1 VYQAPRGTADI
12 IPGEQAYWR
21 YVEQKASAICSLYGY
36 ERIETPTFENTR
48 LFARGIGDGTDI
60 VEKEMYSF
68 KDKGDNDITLRPEG
82 TASVCRAYIEHGMAN
97 LLQPVKLFYL
107 TSIYRYERPQ
117 AGRLREFHQFGYEA
131 IGDADPVID
140 AEVIEMAWR
149 FYEALGLTN
158 LNLILNSIGCNE
170 CRPKYLEELR
180 NYYDKCNGA
189 LCRDCQTRRERNTLR
204 LLDCKNPNCQK
215 FVDNAPKSE
224 DYLCPDCAQHFDSLK
239 KYLDKLE
246 LPYTVDHKLVRGLD
260 YYTRTVFEIQP
271 EIEGSQNT
279 LGGGGRY
286 DNLIAELE
294 GKPTPAAGFAAGI
307 ERIILNLKK
316 QEVEIPSVEK
326 PFVFVASMGDNARVA
341 AVKLSS
347 DLRKAGI
354 GVIQSTGNKSLKAQ
368 LRQANNLAMK
378 YTVILGDEEVAL
390 QTVVLKDMKGTGQ
403 ETLPL
408 DCLVGRLKGI

>member
-1 VYQAPRGTADI
+1 MYQAPRGTADI
-12 IPGEQAYWR
+12 LPQEQAYWR
-21 YVEQKASAICSLYGY
+21 YIEEKASAICSLYGY
-36 ERIETPTFENTR
+36 ERIDTPTFESTR

-60 VEKEMYSF
+60 VQKEMYSF

-97 LLQPVKLFYL
+97 LPQPVKLFYL

-149 FYEALGLTN
+149 FYQALGLKKIS
-158 LNLILNSIGCNE
+158 LIINSIGCSD
-170 CRPKYLEELR
+170 CRPNYLDNLR
-180 NYYDKCNGA
+180 KYYDKYVEQ
-189 LCRDCQTRRERNTLR
+189 LCKDCRTRKERNTLR
-204 LLDCKNPNCQK
+204 LLDCKQLTCQK

-224 DYLCPDCAQHFDSLK
+224 HFLCAACAGHFNLLK
-239 KYLDKLE
+239 KYLDRME

-294 GKPTPAAGFAAGI
+294 GKPTPATGFAAGI
-307 ERIILNLKK
+307 ERIILNLKREGI
-316 QEVEIPSVEK
+316 EVPPVKKPSV
-326 PFVFVASMGDNARVA
+326 FLASMGENAREA
-341 AVKLSS
+341 AIKLAS
-347 DLRKAGI
+347 DLRQAGI
-354 GVIQSTGNKSLKAQ
+354 GVIQSTGAKSLKAQ
-368 LRQANNLAMK
+368 LRQANNLDMQFA
-378 YTVILGDEEVAL
+378 VIIGDEEVAAG
-390 QTVVLKDMKGTGQ
+390 TVVLKDMKGNRQ
-403 ETLPL
+403 ETLPTDSL
-408 DCLVGRLKGI
+408 ADRLTG